1 MRTQEEA
8 LNKAIERLN
17 GKAATE
23 TEWKLALMISIAES
37 LAIIADQ
44 LTKEDQ

>member
-1 MRTQEEA
+1 MRTQEAA
-8 LNKAIERLN
+8 LNEAIERLH
-17 GKAATE
+17 GKAASE
-23 TEWKLALMISIAES
+23 TEWKLSLMISIAES